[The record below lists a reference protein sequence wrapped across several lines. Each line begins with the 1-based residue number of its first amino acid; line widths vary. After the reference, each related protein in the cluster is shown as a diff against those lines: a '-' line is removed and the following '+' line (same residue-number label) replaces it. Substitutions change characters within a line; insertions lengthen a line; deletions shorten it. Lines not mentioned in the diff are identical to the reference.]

1 MNSELKIKWANLKAK
16 LSKDFSDDQLIDLDA
31 IIFLIGLQELGQ
43 FQKKFNKQ
51 KKLEILHI
59 AVCKLLSDY
68 GYYQLEFIDQEGW
81 PHYRLNE
88 NLPNLKPGEQ
98 TILIKKAIIKIPGKL
113 NMYVIVVCPTANS
126 KASPVKPEV
135 DRSLFAESIHPPI
148 TGWKIAVENI
158 PIAPTIDMPSAP
170 DFGIFSA
177 IKPII
182 FGQK

>member
-1 MNSELKIKWANLKAK
+1 MNSELKIKWDNLKAK

-68 GYYQLEFIDQEGW
+68 GYYQLEFIDQDGW
-81 PHYRLNE
+81 PHYKLNE

-98 TILIKKAIIKIPGKL
+98 TILIKKAIINYFEKS
-113 NMYVIVVCPTANS
+113 NY
-126 KASPVKPEV
+126 
-135 DRSLFAESIHPPI
+135 
-148 TGWKIAVENI
+148 
-158 PIAPTIDMPSAP
+158 ID
-170 DFGIFSA
+170 
-177 IKPII
+177 
-182 FGQK
+182 

>member
-1 MNSELKIKWANLKAK
+1 MNSELKIKWSNLKAK

-81 PHYRLNE
+81 PHYKLNE

-98 TILIKKAIIKIPGKL
+98 TILIKKAIINYFEKS
-113 NMYVIVVCPTANS
+113 NY
-126 KASPVKPEV
+126 
-135 DRSLFAESIHPPI
+135 
-148 TGWKIAVENI
+148 
-158 PIAPTIDMPSAP
+158 ID
-170 DFGIFSA
+170 
-177 IKPII
+177 
-182 FGQK
+182 

>member
-16 LSKDFSDDQLIDLDA
+16 LSKDFLDDQLIDLDA

-81 PHYRLNE
+81 PHYKLNE

-98 TILIKKAIIKIPGKL
+98 TILIKRAIINYFEKS
-113 NMYVIVVCPTANS
+113 NY
-126 KASPVKPEV
+126 
-135 DRSLFAESIHPPI
+135 
-148 TGWKIAVENI
+148 
-158 PIAPTIDMPSAP
+158 ID
-170 DFGIFSA
+170 
-177 IKPII
+177 
-182 FGQK
+182 